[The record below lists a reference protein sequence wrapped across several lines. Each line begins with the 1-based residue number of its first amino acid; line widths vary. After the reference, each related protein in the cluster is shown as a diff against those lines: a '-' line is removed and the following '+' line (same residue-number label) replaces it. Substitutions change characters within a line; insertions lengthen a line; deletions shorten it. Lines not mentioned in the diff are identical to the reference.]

1 MLLSKIRTW
10 QWEAAFV
17 AAILA
22 LVVLVTG
29 NSLKEWIGAA
39 AVLLTFMHAQ
49 VSDRMAEDQAAKPV
63 PSVDCF
69 GWSTRYFVMKEF
81 LWLSYF
87 LMSQTWSALAGVVL
101 FLIYP
106 AWRKFY
112 RSRKAVN

>member
-1 MLLSKIRTW
+1 MPFLRLRTW

-17 AAILA
+17 AAVLFI
-22 LVVLVTG
+22 VVLATG

-63 PSVDCF
+63 PTVDCF
-69 GWSTRYFVMKEF
+69 SWSTRYFVMKEF
-81 LWLSYF
+81 LWLAYF
-87 LMSQTWSALAGVVL
+87 LMSQTWSALVGVVI
-101 FLIYP
+101 FLAYP

-112 RSRKAVN
+112 RRHRPV